1 VRAVSGSD
9 CVDVTVVVPCYNH
22 GQFLRE
28 AIESAE
34 KSRAVQFEIIVVDDG
49 STDPSTL
56 EVMAQLRG
64 DGYQVIRHAENR
76 GVSAARNTAIARA
89 RGRYILPLDADNR
102 IRPDYLRLGASILDR
117 APTVGVVYG
126 DIECFGEETAHVAT
140 LEFSVERLMID
151 NIVDNCAV
159 FRRAIWEE
167 CGGYDTE
174 MPDRLGYED
183 WDLWLQAAKR
193 GWGFVRIPEVM
204 LDYRVRSDSM
214 VRTCRIP
221 ENHRRLVSYLAMKHR
236 DFYAAHL
243 PEILAL
249 ARRSERLEATFRNMK
264 ASAFWRARDV
274 YVRLRRLFDRSWS

>member
-1 VRAVSGSD
+1 MSD
-9 CVDVTVVVPCYNH
+9 PTAVDVTVVVPCYNH
-22 GQFLRE
+22 GHFLRE

-34 KSRAVQFEIIVVDDG
+34 RSRGVRYEIIVVDDG
-49 STDPSTL
+49 STDRATL
-56 EVMAQLRG
+56 DVMARLRE
-64 DGYQVIRHAENR
+64 DGYQVVRHEENR
-76 GVSAARNTAIARA
+76 GVSAARNTGIAKA
-89 RGRYILPLDADNR
+89 QGRYILPLDADNR
-102 IRPDYLRLGASILDR
+102 IRPDYLRLGVSILDR

-126 DIECFGEETAHVAT
+126 DIEYFGEDTGRIT
-140 LEFSVERLMID
+140 TPEFSLERLMID

-159 FRRAIWEE
+159 FRRVIWED

-183 WDLWLQAAKR
+183 WDFWLQAAER
-193 GWGFVRIPEVM
+193 GWGFVRVPEVM

-214 VRTCRIP
+214 VRACRIP
-221 ENHRRLVSYLAMKHR
+221 ENHRRLVAYLAMKHR

-249 ARRSERLEATFRNMK
+249 ARRTEHLEVTFRNMK
-264 ASAFWRARDV
+264 RSTFWRARAV